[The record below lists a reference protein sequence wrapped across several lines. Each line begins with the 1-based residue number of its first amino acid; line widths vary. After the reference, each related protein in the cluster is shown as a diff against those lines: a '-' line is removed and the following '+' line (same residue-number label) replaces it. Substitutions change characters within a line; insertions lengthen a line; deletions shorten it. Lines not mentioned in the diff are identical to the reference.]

1 MEKRSRFVG
10 LDVHAETIAVAVAEP
25 DGEVRSLG
33 IIPNRLESV
42 RKLFKKLGPSERLR
56 VCYEAG
62 PTGYRLYWQLAAIG
76 QLRSGQPLTAFVQA
90 NRSRSQWSRP
100 GCFGRLSSRRP
111 SGLPEASRTT
121 RRNPCTRTIA
131 WPKDSPAH

>member
-76 QLRSGQPLTAFVQA
+76 VRVMEGLLFGVSRHDPGTFALVPLIVVGVGLVATWIPAWRATRVEPIETLRA
-90 NRSRSQWSRP
+90 
-100 GCFGRLSSRRP
+100 
-111 SGLPEASRTT
+111 E
-121 RRNPCTRTIA
+121 
-131 WPKDSPAH
+131 